1 MIINSHFP
9 ALFQPMKK
17 LAEILLALL
26 IFYTPFLKA
35 QSKIDVIAYY
45 TGGTDADSFQVEK
58 LTHIIYSFCHLQAN
72 KLAVD
77 DAKDSAMI
85 KKLVSFKSRNPGLKV
100 MLSLGGW
107 GGCKMCS
114 EVFSTA
120 EGRKEFAL
128 SVKEVNDYFATD
140 GLDLDWEY
148 PAIEGFPSHQ
158 FLPED
163 KDNFT
168 KLSQEVRKAL
178 TWRNELSFAA
188 GGFKKFIDSSIDW
201 SPVMKEMN
209 RVNLMSYDLVNGYSK
224 VTGHHTPLYST
235 SENPESVD
243 SGVKQLIAKG
253 VDPKKIV
260 IGAAFYGRMW
270 ENVSD
275 TMNGLYQ
282 AGHFFRSVQR
292 KQFSS
297 VLSADSGY
305 VHHWDETAHAPYAYS
320 PDKKRYITYDSERSL
335 ADKTQYV
342 IDKNLGGIM
351 FWQLGEDLY
360 HDGLL
365 DAIYKTKAA
374 N

>member
-1 MIINSHFP
+1 M
-9 ALFQPMKK
+9 
-17 LAEILLALL
+17 
-26 IFYTPFLKA
+26 
-35 QSKIDVIAYY
+35 
-45 TGGTDADSFQVEK
+45 
-58 LTHIIYSFCHLQAN
+58 
-72 KLAVD
+72 
-77 DAKDSAMI
+77 
-85 KKLVSFKSRNPGLKV
+85 
-100 MLSLGGW
+100 
-107 GGCKMCS
+107 
-114 EVFSTA
+114 
-120 EGRKEFAL
+120 
-128 SVKEVNDYFATD
+128 NDYFKTD

-243 SGVKQLIAKG
+243 SGVTQLIAKG
-253 VDPKKIV
+253 VEPKKIV

-282 AGHFFRSVQR
+282 AGHFLRSVQR
-292 KQFSS
+292 KQFAS
-297 VLSADSGY
+297 VLSPDSGY

-365 DAIYKTKAA
+365 DAIYKKKAA